1 MLTEPN
7 ALNGAEQLNVNVS
20 SSELSLIL
28 INVVKPIKSLL
39 HVALIYSKQSS
50 IHGGTSDCVMI
61 LQRGYID
68 RQTVYIIIH
77 RHEVS
82 LPVVNTLSL
91 LSISVILLFA
101 SV

>member
-7 ALNGAEQLNVNVS
+7 ALNGAEQLNISVS
-20 SSELSLIL
+20 SSGLSLFLLNI
-28 INVVKPIKSLL
+28 VKPIKRFL
-39 HVALIYSKQSS
+39 HVALKYSKQSS

-68 RQTVYIIIH
+68 RQIVYIIIH
-77 RHEVS
+77 RHEIT

-91 LSISVILLFA
+91 LSNSVILLFA